1 MKITIYGKEYGF
13 MLTAGA
19 AVEIAAL
26 CPDGDLD
33 KLSEALNGKD
43 TKETVEKQYRFAKIL
58 NDGYVEFERMMGRD
72 ASQLDEK
79 TMFQTPFGVYQKI
92 KEAAFDALTRGL
104 QGEIDA
110 EPVDGKKQETEAEA

>member
-1 MKITIYGKEYGF
+1 MKINGTEYGF

-26 CPDGDLD
+26 CPGGDLERFD
-33 KLSEALNGKD
+33 EALTGKN

-58 NDGYVEFERMMGRD
+58 NDGYVEFSRLMGRD
-72 ASQLDEK
+72 AAQLDEK
-79 TMFQTPFGVYQKI
+79 TMYNMPFGVYVKI
-92 KEAAFDALTRGL
+92 KQEAFDAFSRGL

-110 EPVDGKKQETEAEA
+110 EPIDGKKQETEAQG